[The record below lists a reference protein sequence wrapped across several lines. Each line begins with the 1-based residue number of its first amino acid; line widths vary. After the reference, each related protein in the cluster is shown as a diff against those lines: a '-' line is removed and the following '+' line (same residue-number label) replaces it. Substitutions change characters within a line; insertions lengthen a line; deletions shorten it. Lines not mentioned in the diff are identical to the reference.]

1 MDEQRDYIIA
11 IDVGMKIVH
20 ESGKFRKGMDIENQT
35 GQQFFF
41 VTTDIRT
48 QTLIDVDR

>member
-35 GQQFFF
+35 GQQFFLSP
-41 VTTDIRT
+41 
-48 QTLIDVDR
+48 LIYARKR